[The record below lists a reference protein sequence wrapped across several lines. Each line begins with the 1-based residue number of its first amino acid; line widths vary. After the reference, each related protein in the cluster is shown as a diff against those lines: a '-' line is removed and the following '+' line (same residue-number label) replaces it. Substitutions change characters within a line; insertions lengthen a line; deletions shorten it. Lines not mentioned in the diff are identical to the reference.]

1 MVADVTCRCGCIQRQ
16 HAAVHAIVLLLA
28 ADDLDAAINAGL
40 LACDAC
46 PDCSADCTQS
56 LLAARDARRFALA
69 SRDRFRA
76 REARLARRK
85 QERLARRMPALS
97 APTEGPAAPPP
108 LPAAA
113 AAALARAKERAAG
126 RGSRG

>member
-1 MVADVTCRCGCIQRQ
+1 MGADMPCRCGCTERQ
-16 HAAVHAIVLLLA
+16 QAAVHAIASLLA
-28 ADDLDAAINAGL
+28 TDDLDAAIDAGL

-46 PDCSADCTQS
+46 PGCTEACTQS

-69 SRDRFRA
+69 SRERYRG
-76 REARLARRK
+76 REARLARR
-85 QERLARRMPALS
+85 QMERRERRMPARS
-97 APTEGPAAPPP
+97 TPADGQAPPP

-126 RGSRG
+126 RGKHE